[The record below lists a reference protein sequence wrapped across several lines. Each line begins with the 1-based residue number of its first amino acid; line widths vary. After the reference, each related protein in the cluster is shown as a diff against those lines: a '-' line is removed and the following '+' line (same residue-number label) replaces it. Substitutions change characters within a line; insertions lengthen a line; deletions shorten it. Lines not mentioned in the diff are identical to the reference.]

1 MIDGWDQV
9 NQRYTDIKLLNMDA
23 RIGSLEKAFIEY
35 AHLNPK
41 GDDQWT
47 EARLRALEDKIK
59 LFEAPYMVS
68 MPDREFDPKT
78 GKLKSLMQ
86 NVLPDMEYLQNVHQ
100 KTMLTILQDRI
111 ESNLQFTGKLCLRL
125 DQIEKWF
132 NEAKQTHDADLK
144 RVGSDFERI
153 FKRIEALEARQ
164 NPNSYN
170 KDAI

>member
-1 MIDGWDQV
+1 MIEGWDNLCKKFV
-9 NQRYTDIKLLNMDA
+9 DIKILNLQD
-23 RIGSLEKAFIEY
+23 RVSGLENMFVEY
-35 AHLNPK
+35 AECNPK

-47 EARLRALEDKIK
+47 EARLRALEDKMSLVYEGK
-59 LFEAPYMVS
+59 VS
-68 MPDREFDPKT
+68 NHW
-78 GKLKSLMQ
+78 KSSTIMESI
-86 NVLPDMEYLQNVHQ
+86 LPDTEHLQDMHQ
-100 KTMLTILQDRI
+100 KTMLAILQDRI
-111 ESNLQFTGKLCLRL
+111 ESNLQFTGKMCLRL

-132 NEAKQTHDADLK
+132 NEAKQTHDTDLK